1 MVIFLKTINQTTFIL
16 RFKNPNISP
25 LKPQKSP
32 KPLPGPVAHLVSK
45 PLATSSRLISPAP
58 WTPAILAFSA
68 LLNSPL
74 PSSSPP
80 QLLPPSLCI
89 FCVWTP
95 PPWIFVP
102 LSLSCYSRLRLNF
115 PFLGKDFSKHSI

>member
-80 QLLPPSLCI
+80 NSYRQAFAFSVSGPLRPGFLYLC
-89 FCVWTP
+89 
-95 PPWIFVP
+95 
-102 LSLSCYSRLRLNF
+102 LF
-115 PFLGKDFSKHSI
+115 PVIHVSA